1 MAHTIIIRPEAENDI
16 YKAFDWYEQQRAGL
30 GKEFAQELSA
40 SMDRIMESPRLYS
53 ELYRGI
59 RRALLKRFPFGV
71 YYLLNDEKIIVLSVL
86 HLAMDPAKWESR
98 I

>member
-16 YKAFDWYEQQRAGL
+16 NTTFDWYEQQHAGL

-40 SMDRIMESPRLYS
+40 SMDRIMGSPRLYS
-53 ELYRGI
+53 ELYRDI
-59 RRALLKRFPFGV
+59 RRALLRKFPFGV

-86 HLAMDPAKWESR
+86 HLAMDPVKWKSR